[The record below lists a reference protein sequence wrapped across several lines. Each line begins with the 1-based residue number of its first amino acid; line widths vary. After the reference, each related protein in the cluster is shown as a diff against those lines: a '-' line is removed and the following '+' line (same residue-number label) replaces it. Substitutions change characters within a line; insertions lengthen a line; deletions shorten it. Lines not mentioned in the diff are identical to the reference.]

1 MKIEPSDFAA
11 AWIDSWNRHDLEAV
25 LAHYASDIRFTSP
38 FAEKLTGRATVTGI
52 DALRAYWT
60 EGLKRR
66 PALRFKLIEV
76 FEGAGGL
83 AIHFEDE
90 NDRRT
95 VETMVFDA
103 DGKIDL
109 SFAFYRG

>member
-1 MKIEPSDFAA
+1 MKIEPSAFAA
-11 AWIDSWNRHDLEAV
+11 AWIDAWNRHDLEAV
-25 LAHYASDIRFTSP
+25 LAHYARDIRFTSP
-38 FAEKLTGRATVTGI
+38 FAEKLTGHATVTGT

-76 FEGAGGL
+76 FEGAGGV

-90 NDRRT
+90 NGRRT
-95 VETMVFDA
+95 IETLVFAA
-103 DGKIDL
+103 DGKIEL
-109 SFAFYRG
+109 SMAFYRG